1 MKKRLISKSRS
12 NLPSK
17 ATVLSPRVKYTV
29 SVFSIIIILLLS
41 GCTHKILPQQYPAV
55 SKVDTMAL
63 GKLSKIKESFV
74 SENYYYISSIDSLPN
89 DVFVI
94 FAVKDGKTYK
104 ILSHG
109 GKDYERLWDDF
120 SNNKIEVGS
129 SYPLYLESWKEKRSR
144 PKDLYEY
151 CDVANSVEYY
161 GNSIR
166 VNDSD
171 LDLYF
176 ANYLNGLYLPKGR

>member
-1 MKKRLISKSRS
+1 MKKRIISKSRS
-12 NLPSK
+12 NLHSK
-17 ATVLSPRVKYTV
+17 ATVLSPRIKLIV
-29 SVFSIIIILLLS
+29 SVFSIIIFFLFLLS
-41 GCTHKILPQQYPAV
+41 CTHRILPQQYPAV
-55 SKVDTMAL
+55 SNVDTIVL
-63 GKLSKIKESFV
+63 EKLSKIKESFV

-89 DVFVI
+89 DVYVI

-120 SNNKIEVGS
+120 SNIKIEVGS
-129 SYPLYLESWKEKRSR
+129 SYPLYLESWKEACR

-151 CDVANSVEYY
+151 CCVPNGVEYY
-161 GNSIR
+161 GNFISL
-166 VNDSD
+166 NDSD